1 MLSKIHFTDKNSGVA
16 ERGLLCISRYH
27 YHLGNSKGFRSSVTE
42 MGKKT
47 KYICVGVFIIN
58 ITVTFVLFQT
68 FYYEQFQTQKS
79 RRKKV

>member
-1 MLSKIHFTDKNSGVA
+1 MVERVFVMNIKISLSF
-16 ERGLLCISRYH
+16 

-47 KYICVGVFIIN
+47 KYICVGGFIVN

-68 FYYEQFQTQKS
+68 FYHEQFQTQKS

>member
-1 MLSKIHFTDKNSGVA
+1 M
-16 ERGLLCISRYH
+16 
-27 YHLGNSKGFRSSVTE
+27 TE